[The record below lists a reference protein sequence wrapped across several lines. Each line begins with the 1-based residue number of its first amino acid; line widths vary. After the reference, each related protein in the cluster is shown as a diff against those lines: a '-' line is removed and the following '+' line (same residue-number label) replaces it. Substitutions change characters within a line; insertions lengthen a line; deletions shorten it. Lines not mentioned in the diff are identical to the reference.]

1 MTSLLSVRFN
11 FLLTVI
17 FSSEYAIHT
26 VPTGLSLVP
35 PPGPAIPEDAIPI
48 DVLNFIL
55 IFFAISSSVSLDT
68 APKLL
73 IVLGEI
79 PHSSI
84 LILLLYAIND
94 PLKYFDDPGIEVI
107 RLDTYPP
114 VQLSAID
121 KSLFL
126 LFSKSPIIF
135 SSSSES

>member
-17 FSSEYAIHT
+17 FLSEYATHT

-35 PPGPAIPEDAIPI
+35 PPGPATPEEAIPI
-48 DVLNFIL
+48 DVLNFSL
-55 IFFAISSSVSLDT
+55 IFFAISSTVSLDT

-73 IVLGEI
+73 IVSGET
-79 PHSSI
+79 PNSLI
-84 LILLLYAIND
+84 LISLLYAIND

-107 RLDTYPP
+107 RFDTYPP

-121 KSLFL
+121 RSCFL
-126 LFSKSPIIF
+126 LLS
-135 SSSSES
+135 